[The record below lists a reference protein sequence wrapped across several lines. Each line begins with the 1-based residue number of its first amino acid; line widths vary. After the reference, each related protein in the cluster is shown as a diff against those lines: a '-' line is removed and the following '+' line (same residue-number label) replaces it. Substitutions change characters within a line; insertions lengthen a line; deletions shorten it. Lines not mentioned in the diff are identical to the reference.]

1 MARVKK
7 KATGRTMG
15 TRAVRVLVTLPVK
28 GGRKITDS
36 GMEQLEEKIMAAI
49 EEIDTDTIFA
59 RPAVV
64 EISYARD
71 VELREPFEY

>member
-7 KATGRTMG
+7 KATSRTMG
-15 TRAVRVLVTLPVK
+15 TRAVRVLITLPVK
-28 GGRKITDS
+28 SNKKITDS
-36 GMEQLEEKIMAAI
+36 GMELLEEKIMAAV

-59 RPAVV
+59 RPATV